1 MGLVRAADRIARAHN
16 GEGYRTGGQTKQF
29 ACLQYLPSRKVVLG
43 STSALLTTLD
53 VYFQY

>member
-1 MGLVRAADRIARAHN
+1 MGLVRATDGIAHAHN
-16 GEGYRTGGQTKQF
+16 GEGYRTGGQTKRF